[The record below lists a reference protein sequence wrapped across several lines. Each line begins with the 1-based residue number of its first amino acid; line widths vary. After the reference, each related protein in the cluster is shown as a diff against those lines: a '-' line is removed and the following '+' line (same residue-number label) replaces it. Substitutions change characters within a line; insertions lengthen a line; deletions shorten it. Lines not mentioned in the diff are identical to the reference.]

1 MKLYEYQ
8 AKKLFA
14 QNGISVSEGYVA
26 VDEEGAKNIA
36 SGFGGDVMIKAQVL
50 SGGRGKAGG
59 VKLARNSEDAAMI
72 AGEILRL
79 EIGGYKVRNVLV
91 EPAIVIKKEIY
102 VAITN
107 DRARKCPVLIASGA
121 GGIDIEDVAEQ
132 EPDKIAREY
141 VKPFMGLCNYQVRN
155 VASEIDL
162 PSRLWPEFVQIAMAL
177 YDAYVE
183 NDATIVEINPLVV
196 NEEDALIAVDAK
208 VVLDGNALMRQ
219 PEMRENIDWGAGQ
232 EYEIEAHRLGLS
244 YVALDGQIGCLV
256 NGAGLAMGTMDI
268 IEYFG
273 GEPANFLDIGGGAN
287 EEKVAGAL
295 RIILRDDRVRT
306 VLINIFGGITRCD
319 EVARGLI
326 AAMNE
331 VDVEIPIVV
340 RLVGTNKDEG
350 LRLLEDSDLILA
362 DSLVDAAKKAI
373 EVVKAL
379 GKDDRYEHS
388 D

>member
-1 MKLYEYQ
+1 MKLHEHQ

-14 QNGISVSEGYVA
+14 LKGIPISEGYMTA
-26 VDEEGAKNIA
+26 NKEGARDIA

-59 VKLARNSEDAAMI
+59 VKLARNSEDAARI
-72 AGEILRL
+72 AGEILAL

-91 EPAIVIKKEIY
+91 EQAIVIKKEIY
-102 VAITN
+102 LAITN

-121 GGIDIEDVAEQ
+121 GGVDIEDVAEQ

-155 VASEIDL
+155 VASEIEL
-162 PSRLWPEFVQIAMAL
+162 PSRLWSEFVQIGMAL
-177 YDAYVE
+177 YDAFVE
-183 NDATIVEINPLVV
+183 NDATLVEINPLVV
-196 NEEDALIAVDAK
+196 NEDDSLLAVDAK

-219 PEMRENIDWGAGQ
+219 PEMRGIIDWGAEE
-232 EYEIEAHRLGLS
+232 EYEKEARRIGVS

-287 EEKVAGAL
+287 AEKVAGAL
-295 RIILRDDRVRT
+295 RIILRDERVKT

-319 EVARGLI
+319 EVARGLL

-331 VDVEIPIVV
+331 VEVQIPIVV
-340 RLVGTNKDEG
+340 RLVGTNGEEG
-350 LRLLEDSDLILA
+350 LRLLEDSGLIVA

-373 EVVKAL
+373 EVVKVL
-379 GKDDRYEHS
+379 GKRQV
-388 D
+388 